1 MIYIMVIIFLLVV
14 YAYGRFYLAL
24 IEDDKLEEL
33 NENISVDIDKQWLKD
48 KQSEWNDM
56 YIKDKTQSVNKDKEK
71 DNE

>member
-33 NENISVDIDKQWLKD
+33 NEDISVNIDKQWLED
-48 KQSEWNDM
+48 KQWEWNNRDR
-56 YIKDKTQSVNKDKEK
+56 KD
-71 DNE
+71 

>member
-33 NENISVDIDKQWLKD
+33 NEDISVDIDKQWLKD
-48 KQSEWNDM
+48 KQWEWNNRDR
-56 YIKDKTQSVNKDKEK
+56 KD
-71 DNE
+71 

>member
-48 KQSEWNDM
+48 KQWEWNDRDG
-56 YIKDKTQSVNKDKEK
+56 KD
-71 DNE
+71 

>member
-48 KQSEWNDM
+48 KQWEWNDRDR
-56 YIKDKTQSVNKDKEK
+56 KD
-71 DNE
+71 

>member
-33 NENISVDIDKQWLKD
+33 NEDISVDIDKQWLKD
-48 KQSEWNDM
+48 KQWEWNDRDG
-56 YIKDKTQSVNKDKEK
+56 KD
-71 DNE
+71 

>member
-33 NENISVDIDKQWLKD
+33 NEDISVDIDKQWLKD
-48 KQSEWNDM
+48 KQWEWNDRDR
-56 YIKDKTQSVNKDKEK
+56 KD
-71 DNE
+71 

>member
-33 NENISVDIDKQWLKD
+33 NKDISVNIDKQWLKD
-48 KQSEWNDM
+48 KQWEWNDRNR
-56 YIKDKTQSVNKDKEK
+56 KD
-71 DNE
+71 